1 MTSKHAILGPS
12 SASKWLACP
21 PSARLEMQFN
31 RSSSEAA
38 DEGTLAHSIGELIIA
53 HRSKAITG
61 KKYREQLAIY
71 EQDTLY
77 SKAMFEYCDAYAIY
91 VLEQLAEARATT
103 PDAQLF
109 TEQKLSCAA
118 YIPEGFGTLDNVI
131 VADGV
136 LRVIDLKYGKG
147 VAVSCVDNPQLK
159 IYALAALGEY
169 DYLYDIH
176 TIQMHIYQPRMNNI
190 SVHEMTYVSLKVWA
204 ENVLVPTAALAFK
217 GEGEYAAGKHCQFCK
232 AKTTCRANAEYQVQ
246 IACDDFKEFAE
257 ADITGLSISTELL
270 TDDEIASVLK
280 RADAFTN
287 WVKSVKDYALEQAL
301 KGKKWPGFKL
311 VAGKSMRKIT
321 DAPAIQK
328 LIIKEGYDRIKLFK
342 PQEMVGITALE
353 ELTGKKFFD
362 EKLAQYTIKA
372 PGAPALVD
380 KSDKRPEFNNPTD
393 EFASIVPDELG

>member
-1 MTSKHAILGPS
+1 MTAKHAILGPS
-12 SASKWLACP
+12 SASKWLNCP
-21 PSARLEMQFN
+21 RSARLEMQFN
-31 RSSSEAA
+31 HTSSEAA

-103 PDAQLF
+103 KDAQLF
-109 TEQKLSCAA
+109 TEQKLSCAT

-131 VADGV
+131 VGDGV
-136 LRVIDLKYGKG
+136 LRIIDLKYGKG

-159 IYALAALGEY
+159 IYALAALDEY

-190 SVHEMTYVSLKVWA
+190 SVHEMTYVALKVWA

-217 GEGEYAAGKHCQFCK
+217 GEGEFAAGKHCQFCK

-270 TDDEIASVLK
+270 TDDEIATVLK
-280 RADAFTN
+280 RAEAFTN
-287 WVKSVKDYALEQAL
+287 WVKSVKDYALAEAL

-321 DAPAIQK
+321 DAEAIQK
-328 LIIKEGYDRIKLFK
+328 LVIKEGFDRTKLFK
-342 PQEMVGITALE
+342 PQEMVGITDLE

-362 EKLAQYTIKA
+362 AKLAQYTHKG

-380 KSDKRPEFNNPTD
+380 KDDKRAEYNNPTD
-393 EFASIVPDELG
+393 DFAAIVPDEE